1 MGRGG
6 VFVIRRGANQRE
18 AGEDLMTAVLE
29 RPQEESADPGAD
41 YPTVAARVRSWAKK
55 HPERVAMREKDF
67 GIWVEITWADLWEEV
82 LTAAHG
88 LLALGVGRGEVVSIH
103 SEDRPE
109 WVIMDMAAVAVRGIS
124 TGLYP
129 TNPTAEVEYL
139 VNDSQAAVH
148 LAEDQEQVD
157 KVLELPR
164 DRFPLVTT
172 IIYVE
177 PRGVRR
183 YRDDRLLY
191 WDDFMEMGRR
201 HRAEHPGAVEEL
213 MGEAEAGDV
222 MTLVYTSGTTGPPK
236 GAMLTNANA
245 SYCIDK
251 VVNVDGRLPGDQKPV
266 PDDEIL
272 TYLPLCHVAERIFS
286 TWTMAGN
293 GVTLNFAES
302 IETVQQNLR
311 EIQPTLFFAV
321 PRIWERIHAT
331 VQIKLSDATLFK
343 RIMNKLGTALAVYVG
358 RSRVANN
365 GDFTFLARLAYLIG
379 NPLFFRALK
388 ERVGLRRCRW
398 AGSGAAPIA
407 PEVLEFFM
415 GLGVPVFEL
424 YGMTE
429 NSAIATVN
437 FSGRVKL
444 GTVGEPYPGIGL
456 RIDEETGEIQTKHP
470 GVFTGYWNKPEKTA
484 ETFTEDGWLKTG
496 DVGEWVDGTHVKI
509 VDRIKH
515 IIITSG
521 GKNISPSEIE
531 NSLKTSPFVK
541 EAMVI
546 GDRRKYVTCLIGIE
560 FDTVGDWATRRGVPY
575 TTYRDLSEKPEVLEL
590 MQGVV
595 NETNRKFARVEQ
607 IKKFRMIPKEL
618 DHEDG
623 ELTATQKL
631 KREAMEDMF
640 TELVESM
647 Y

>member
-1 MGRGG
+1 
-6 VFVIRRGANQRE
+6 
-18 AGEDLMTAVLE
+18 MTSTLDRA
-29 RPQEESADPGAD
+29 QGPGTETG
-41 YPTVAARVRSWAKK
+41 YRTVASRVREWAERT
-55 HPERVAMREKDF
+55 PDRVAMRQKDY
-67 GIWVEITWADLWEEV
+67 GIWQEITWADLWEDV
-82 LTAAHG
+82 QVVAHAM
-88 LLALGVGRGEVVSIH
+88 LALGLDAGDVVSIH

-109 WVIMDMAAVAVRGIS
+109 WVIGDIATVALRGIT

-139 VNDSQAAVH
+139 VNDSRAKVH
-148 LAEDQEQVD
+148 IAEDQEQVD

-164 DRFPLVTT
+164 DRFPHLEKIVY
-172 IIYVE
+172 IE
-177 PRGVRR
+177 PRGVRS
-183 YRDDRLLY
+183 YDDDRLLF
-191 WDDFMEMGRR
+191 WADFLELGRE
-201 HRAEHPGAVEEL
+201 HRAAYPDAVAER
-213 MGEAEAGDV
+213 MAAAEADDV

-236 GAMLTNANA
+236 GAMLANR
-245 SYCIDK
+245 SVDYCIE
-251 VVNVDGRLPGDQKPV
+251 NLINAQGRMPQGAPTQ
-266 PDDEIL
+266 DDLIL

-286 TWTMAGN
+286 TWTMCGN
-293 GVTLNFAES
+293 GVLLNFAES

-331 VQIKLSDATLFK
+331 VLIKLRDATWFK
-343 RIMNKLGTALAVYVG
+343 RQATKLGMGLARFIG
-358 RSRVANN
+358 RQRVANS
-365 GDFTFLARLAYLIG
+365 GDHTFLSRLAYLVG
-379 NPLFFRALK
+379 HPLFFRALK
-388 ERVGLRRCRW
+388 ERIGLRRCRW

-429 NSAIATVN
+429 NAAIATNN
-437 FSGRVKL
+437 FKGRVKV
-444 GTVGEPYPGIGL
+444 GTVGEPYPDIGF
-456 RIDEETGEIQTKHP
+456 RIDEETGEIQTKHD
-470 GVFTGYWNKPEKTA
+470 GMFLGYWNKPEDTA
-484 ETFTEDGWLKTG
+484 EAFTEDGWLKTG
-496 DVGEWVDGTHVKI
+496 DVGEWVDGTHVRI

-531 NSLKTSPFVK
+531 NSLKVSPFVK

-546 GDRRKYVTCLIGIE
+546 GDRRKYVTALLAIE
-560 FDTVGDWATRRGVPY
+560 SDTVGNWATRRGIPY
-575 TTYRDLSEKPEVLEL
+575 TTYRDLSEKPEVVEL
-590 MQGVV
+590 MQGIV
-595 NETNRKFARVEQ
+595 NETNKKFASVEQ

-631 KREAMEDMF
+631 KRSAMEEMF
-640 TELVESM
+640 GDLVESM